1 MLKELCMDVAEKCLC
16 AENFLKMTV
25 VFTTTTS
32 CNQSPRV
39 PHVLIKEAVAALA
52 KEMALIVKL

>member
-1 MLKELCMDVAEKCLC
+1 MDVAEKCLC